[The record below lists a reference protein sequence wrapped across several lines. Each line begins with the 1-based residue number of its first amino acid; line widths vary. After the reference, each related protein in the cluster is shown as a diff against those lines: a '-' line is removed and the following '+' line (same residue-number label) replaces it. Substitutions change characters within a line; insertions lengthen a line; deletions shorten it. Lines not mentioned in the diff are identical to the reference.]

1 MEQDNN
7 IERPFSLPTAW
18 PNDKRSKLSMMIGH
32 GWVLSH
38 PERNTMLYVNDKWEE
53 IDQER
58 KVS

>member
-1 MEQDNN
+1 MDQDNN
-7 IERPFSLPTAW
+7 KPIKLPTAW
-18 PNDKRSKLSMMIGH
+18 PSDGRSKLSMMIGH